1 MTSQRLINSTLLT
14 LSALTITTIAT
25 TNHHV
30 SADTTASETAQ
41 SNNLD
46 QQINDTQNQLDA
58 AQTQLNADNQAQSQQ
73 LTAQMNQDV
82 AAQTTANAQAETQ
95 MEQDNNHAFQQAQQE
110 NRQLSQDQQNQINA
124 LKQAQNQQIATVT
137 DKNNQAIAQIQQQ
150 AQDQINAVNQEA
162 DQAIANAK
170 QAVEK
175 AQAENDAY
183 NVKPINYGSLHD
195 PVINYGF
202 NTDQFENKAY
212 GDTLNGEYT
221 TYTPYTTQAKNK
233 VDWSTQ
239 PQGIQD
245 IPVNFAPGLIA
256 YNPDADNSETIG
268 KNGLSE
274 SQIATVRAFMTKWTN
289 DFRNYVYQNEPDVW
303 KYANRNHPSNS
314 QPTEIE
320 ITDKTNQ
327 IGDAIAQARNQYH
340 LDNDHHST
348 KANGLPDDKTYS
360 ALINQTIG
368 TANQQTLNAIN
379 HALMTNHDVNVK
391 SILVSIQSNGENL
404 MTAMSRYNTMQAY
417 LTEIYNMMQA
427 MYYGE
432 LVQTHGNVN
441 VGGHVVNV
449 LNSTTKYMAIS
460 LQKLD
465 AQSDHSKLGQ
475 SVNGNPIYAI
485 TFDFIGDKVNL
496 KIDNIDQEQE
506 YNQKFQQIADQNV
519 HNVLGDPIN
528 LNTDAVYSSAVQ
540 RQQNK
545 NGNAQAIAQAQ
556 TKLTQI
562 QADYEQ
568 QIKNI
573 KSASQQ
579 KIDQLNQQKDAQIA
593 RIKTDTQMQINTLSN
608 GHHLTDLNELKQ
620 ALNNKLDTLKK
631 QNAEKI
637 AVIKTEYQAKIKALP
652 QTTDQINQLQAQLNQ
667 LKAQKAQA
675 DSQKPVINTGNN
687 DHQIILPTDDQKSE
701 SSQTK
706 SVNDQNVDKDNT
718 KSSDDQNVDKNNT
731 KSSDDQK
738 ADKEK
743 TKPVND
749 QNANIEKTKSADDQ
763 GSVKHS
769 DETSL
774 PETVTENNASHQV
787 VSATKAIAVPFPE
800 ADVNN
805 SNQVSTSKTILTVN
819 ADKQDASQA
828 KSLPQTGNSVQH
840 NLAVLGLS
848 LMSVLT
854 LGLIKLKK
862 RA

>member
-25 TNHHV
+25 TNHHI
-30 SADTTASETAQ
+30 SADATTPETAQ

-46 QQINDTQNQLDA
+46 QQINDMQNQLDS
-58 AQTQLNADNQAQSQQ
+58 AQTQLKADNQAQSQQ
-73 LTAQMNQDV
+73 LTTQMNQDV
-82 AAQTTANAQAETQ
+82 DAQAKANAQAETQ
-95 MEQDNNHAFQQAQQE
+95 MEEANSQALQQAQQE
-110 NRQLSQDQQNQINA
+110 NSQISQDQQSQINA

-137 DKNNQAIAQIQQQ
+137 DQNNQAVTQTQQQ
-150 AQDQINAVNQEA
+150 AQDQINAINQEA

-175 AQAENDAY
+175 AQAENNAY
-183 NVKPINYGSLHD
+183 SVKPVNYGSLHD
-195 PVINYGF
+195 PMINYGF

-221 TYTPYTTQAKNK
+221 TYTPYTTQAKSK

-245 IPVNFAPGLIA
+245 IPVNFTPGLIA
-256 YNPDADNSETIG
+256 YNPDADNSETIS
-268 KNGLSE
+268 KDGLTE
-274 SQIATVRAFMTKWTN
+274 SQTATIRAFMTKWTN

-303 KYANRNHPSNS
+303 KYANRNHPSDL

-320 ITDKTNQ
+320 ITDKTNH

-340 LDNDHHST
+340 LDNDHHSI
-348 KANGLPDDKTYS
+348 KANGLPGDKTYS

-368 TANQQTLNAIN
+368 TANQQTLNTIN
-379 HALMTNHDVNVK
+379 HALMANHDVNVK

-475 SVNGNPIYAI
+475 SVKGNPIYAI

-496 KIDNIDQEQE
+496 KMDNADQERE
-506 YNQKFQQIADQNV
+506 YNQKFQQIADQNI
-519 HNVLGDPIN
+519 HNVLGDSID
-528 LNTDAVYSSAVQ
+528 LNADAVYNSAVQ

-545 NGNAQAIAQAQ
+545 NSNTQAIVQAQ

-562 QADYEQ
+562 KDGYEQ
-568 QIKNI
+568 QIRDI
-573 KSASQQ
+573 ESASQQ

-593 RIKTDTQMQINTLSN
+593 KIKADTQMQINTLSN
-608 GHHLTDLNELKQ
+608 GLHLTDLNELKQ
-620 ALNNKLDTLKK
+620 VLNNKLSSLKQ

-637 AVIKTEYQAKIKALP
+637 AVIKAEYQTKIKALP
-652 QTTDQINQLQAQLNQ
+652 QTTDQIKQLQDQLNQ

-675 DSQKPVINTGNN
+675 KSQKPVINTGNN
-687 DHQIILPTDDQKSE
+687 DHQIILPTDDQKSD
-701 SSQTK
+701 SDQIKSADNQKAGTDKSKPADNQKADKDKTK
-706 SVNDQNVDKDNT
+706 SV
-718 KSSDDQNVDKNNT
+718 
-731 KSSDDQK
+731 DDQK
-738 ADKEK
+738 ADKDK
-743 TKPVND
+743 AKP
-749 QNANIEKTKSADDQ
+749 SDDQ
-763 GSVKHS
+763 DSAKHS

-774 PETVTENNASHQV
+774 PETVTENNASRQV
-787 VSATKAIAVPFPE
+787 VSASTTEPTSATKAIAVPLPE
-800 ADVNN
+800 ADINN
-805 SNQVSTSKTILTVN
+805 SNQVSASTAILTVN
-819 ADKQDASQA
+819 ADKQNASQA
-828 KSLPQTGNSVQH
+828 KSLPQTGNSIQH
-840 NLAVLGLS
+840 NLAVFGLI

-854 LGLIKLKK
+854 LDLVKLKK
-862 RA
+862 RV

>member
-30 SADTTASETAQ
+30 SADTTTSETTQ
-41 SNNLD
+41 TNSLD
-46 QQINDTQNQLDA
+46 QQINDTQNQLDS

-73 LTAQMNQDV
+73 LTTQMNQDV
-82 AAQTTANAQAETQ
+82 DAQAKANAQAETQ
-95 MEQDNNHAFQQAQQE
+95 TEQDNSHAFQQAQQE
-110 NRQLSQDQQNQINA
+110 NNQISQDQQNQINT
-124 LKQAQNQQIATVT
+124 LNQAQDQQIAIIT
-137 DKNNQAIAQIQQQ
+137 DKSNQAVAQTQQQ
-150 AQDQINAVNQEA
+150 AQDQINAINQEA

-175 AQAENDAY
+175 AQADNNAY
-183 NVKPINYGSLHD
+183 SVKPVNYGSLHD
-195 PVINYGF
+195 PMINYGF

-221 TYTPYTTQAKNK
+221 TYTPYTTQAKSK

-245 IPVNFAPGLIA
+245 IPINFTPGLIA
-256 YNPDADNSETIG
+256 YNPDADNSETIS
-268 KNGLSE
+268 KDGLSE
-274 SQIATVRAFMTKWTN
+274 SQTATIRAFMTKWTN

-303 KYANRNHPSNS
+303 KYANRNHPSDS

-340 LDNDHHST
+340 LDNDHHSI

-379 HALMTNHDVNVK
+379 HTLMANHDVNVK

-465 AQSDHSKLGQ
+465 AQSDHSKLSQ
-475 SVNGNPIYAI
+475 SVKGNPIYAI

-496 KIDNIDQEQE
+496 KMDNADQERE
-506 YNQKFQQIADQNV
+506 YNQKFQQIADQNA

-528 LNTDAVYSSAVQ
+528 LNADTVYNSAVQ

-545 NGNAQAIAQAQ
+545 NSNAQAIAQVQA
-556 TKLTQI
+556 KLTQI

-568 QIKNI
+568 QVKNI
-573 KSASQQ
+573 KLASQQ
-579 KIDQLNQQKDAQIA
+579 KINQLNQQKDAQIVK
-593 RIKTDTQMQINTLSN
+593 IKADTQSQIDALSN

-620 ALNNKLDTLKK
+620 TLNDKLDVLKK

-637 AVIKTEYQAKIKALP
+637 TAIKTEYQARIKALP
-652 QTTDQINQLQAQLNQ
+652 QTTDQIEQLQSQLNQ
-667 LKAQKAQA
+667 LKAQKAEA
-675 DSQKPVINTGNN
+675 DSQNPVINTGNG

-701 SSQTK
+701 NDQTK
-706 SVNDQNVDKDNT
+706 LANDQNVDTDNT
-718 KSSDDQNVDKNNT
+718 KPSDDQN
-731 KSSDDQK
+731 
-738 ADKEK
+738 ADVEK
-743 TKPVND
+743 TKLSDN
-749 QNANIEKTKSADDQ
+749 QNSA
-763 GSVKHS
+763 KHS
-769 DETSL
+769 DEISL

-787 VSATKAIAVPFPE
+787 VSASTTESTFATKAIAVPLPE
-800 ADVNN
+800 ADINN
-805 SNQVSTSKTILTVN
+805 SAQALTATPTSVVN
-819 ADKQDASQA
+819 TNKQTAVQT
-828 KSLPQTGNSVQH
+828 KVLPQTGNSIQH
-840 NLAVLGLS
+840 GLAVLGLS